1 MKHLKLFAL
10 LFITT
15 IITAASCKKNK
26 DPDPNGFYFRCKV
39 DGQDYRPNGCAN
51 CLTCAILGDTTFLLG
66 ANRGYEVVDVGIIKL
81 DHTIIAAIS
90 YKLDQTPQQRGF
102 YKNSTTVT
110 DRYDTDSMH
119 VGSLQILSLDKTAK
133 IISGI
138 FSFQAYNPIQNKTI
152 SVTEGKFRLQ
162 YTTN

>member
-1 MKHLKLFAL
+1 MKYKFLLISSLF
-10 LFITT
+10 FITL
-15 IITAASCKKNK
+15 TANKCKKEPAF
-26 DPDPNGFYFRCKV
+26 PDFYFRCKV

-51 CLTCAILGDTTFLLG
+51 CLTCTILGDTTFLLG
-66 ANRGYEVVDVGIIKL
+66 ANRGYEVVGIGIIKL
-81 DHTIIAAIS
+81 DHSLISAIS
-90 YKLDQTPQQRGF
+90 YNLDQNPQQRAF

-119 VGSLQILSLDKTAK
+119 VGSLQILSLDKSTK

-138 FSFQAYNPIQNKTI
+138 FSFQAYNPIQNKTV

-162 YTTN
+162 YTIN